1 MINITNQLRSA
12 MSTQPSKA
20 FVTLAILGGI
30 LAVSTSSIFIRF
42 ANQDAPS
49 LAIAAYRLTLAN
61 LVLAPLT
68 LTRYRSELSR
78 LTRREILLGLLSG
91 FFLALHFATWISSLA
106 YTSVASSVV
115 LVTTTPLWVA
125 LLSPLILKEPS
136 GKPVIIG
143 MLLSLLGGIIVGLSD
158 SCAWHNGLVCPPLA
172 TFIHGTAFLG
182 DFLALCGACMAAGYI
197 MIGRSLRAK
206 MSLIPYIFVVYGM
219 AALVLLVILF
229 FSGERSFGFQPG
241 TYVWLLLL
249 ALIPQLLGHSTFNWA
264 LRYLPASLV
273 SVTLLGEP
281 IGSTFLAYFILKE
294 SPTLLKI
301 AGAVLILSGIYI
313 ASIKQNEKVL
323 EDVLVNE

>member
-1 MINITNQLRSA
+1 M
-12 MSTQPSKA
+12 
-20 FVTLAILGGI
+20 
-30 LAVSTSSIFIRF
+30 
-42 ANQDAPS
+42 
-49 LAIAAYRLTLAN
+49 
-61 LVLAPLT
+61 
-68 LTRYRSELSR
+68 
-78 LTRREILLGLLSG
+78 
-91 FFLALHFATWISSLA
+91 
-106 YTSVASSVV
+106 ASSVV

-125 LLSPLILKEPS
+125 LLSPLILREPS

-158 SCAWHNGLVCPPLA
+158 SCAWQNGLICPPLA

-241 TYVWLLLL
+241 TYLWLLLL

-264 LRYLPASLV
+264 LRFLPASLV

-281 IGSTFLAYFILKE
+281 IGSTFLAYLILKE

-301 AGAVLILSGIYI
+301 AGAILILSGIYI

-323 EDVLVNE
+323 EEEVLVNE

>member
-1 MINITNQLRSA
+1 
-12 MSTQPSKA
+12 MSTQPSKV
-20 FVTLAILGGI
+20 FITLAILGGI

-61 LVLAPLT
+61 LILAPLA
-68 LTRYRSELSR
+68 LTRYRYELSR

-158 SCAWHNGLVCPPLA
+158 SCAWQNGLICPPLA

-182 DFLALCGACMAAGYI
+182 DFLALCGACMAAGYL

-229 FSGERSFGFQPG
+229 FSGERSFGFQPV

-249 ALIPQLLGHSTFNWA
+249 ALVPQLLGHSTFNWA

-301 AGAVLILSGIYI
+301 AGAVFILSGIYI

-323 EDVLVNE
+323 EEEVLVNE